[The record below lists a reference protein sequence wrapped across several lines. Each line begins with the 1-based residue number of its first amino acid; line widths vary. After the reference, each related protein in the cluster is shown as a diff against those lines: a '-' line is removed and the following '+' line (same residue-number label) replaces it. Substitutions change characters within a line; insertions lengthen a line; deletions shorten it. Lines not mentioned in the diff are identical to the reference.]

1 MSRLTIVGAG
11 RVGKTLG
18 NLIVANRVADV
29 RQIYDRDIACARA
42 AAEFVGAGRPVDDLA
57 PIEPADIWLLSV
69 PDIRIREVASQLA
82 QRFEHGARAIV
93 VHCSGALGAE
103 ALAPLRAIGWS
114 AASAHPVLSFADP
127 GTAVFQ
133 FEGTPVGIEGDPQAC
148 RVWGDT
154 LAAVGARCFE
164 IRSEQKALYHGAA
177 VVASN
182 FLPVLASLS
191 SELWRSAGLP
201 EALMQDMLR
210 TLMRNATDNL
220 LALGPR
226 EALTGPAARGD
237 TEVVNAHVRAIGAWD
252 PAARDAYHALSILAA
267 RLAQNGKVRA

>member
-29 RQIYDRDIACARA
+29 GQIYDCDIACARA
-42 AAEFVGAGRPVDDLA
+42 AVEFVGAGRPVDDLGLL
-57 PIEPADIWLLSV
+57 EPADIWLLSV
-69 PDIRIREVASQLA
+69 PDTRIREVADHLA
-82 QRFEHGARAIV
+82 RRFERDARSIV
-93 VHCSGALGAE
+93 VHCSGALSSD
-103 ALAPLRAIGWS
+103 ALAPLRNIGWS

-133 FEGTPVGIEGDPQAC
+133 FEGTPVGIEGDPEAC
-148 RVWGDT
+148 RAWGET

-164 IRSEQKALYHGAA
+164 IRSEQKTLYHSAA
-177 VVASN
+177 VIASN

-210 TLMRNATDNL
+210 TLLRNATDNL

-237 TEVVNAHVRAIGAWD
+237 TEVVKAHVRAIGAWD
-252 PAARDAYHALSILAA
+252 PAARDAYDALSLLAA
-267 RLAQNGKVRA
+267 RLAKNGTVRA

>member
-18 NLIVANRVADV
+18 NLIVANRVVDV
-29 RQIYDRDIACARA
+29 GQIYDRDIACARA
-42 AAEFVGAGRPVDDLA
+42 AVAFVGAGRPVDDLDRV
-57 PIEPADIWLLSV
+57 EPADIWLLSV
-69 PDIRIREVASQLA
+69 PDTRLRDVADQLA
-82 QRFEHGARAIV
+82 RRFEHDARSIV
-93 VHCSGALGAE
+93 AHCSGALGSDV
-103 ALAPLRAIGWS
+103 LAPLRAIGWA

-133 FEGTPVGIEGDPQAC
+133 FEGTPVGIEGDPDAC
-148 RVWGDT
+148 RVWGET
-154 LAAVGARCFE
+154 LAAIGARCFE
-164 IRSEQKALYHGAA
+164 ILSEQKTLYHGAA
-177 VVASN
+177 VIASN

-210 TLMRNATDNL
+210 TLVRNATDNL

-226 EALTGPAARGD
+226 DALTGPAARGD
-237 TEVVNAHVRAIGAWD
+237 TEVVHAHVRAIGAWD
-252 PAARDAYHALSILAA
+252 PAARDAYDALSILAA
-267 RLAQNGKVRA
+267 RLAKNGKVRG